1 MRAITISLA
10 FAILACLSTIAHA
23 TDKARLKVPSIAF
36 NELFNPL
43 DNDGDASSGERFR
56 RSMLEDGILT
66 VHDIPGFA
74 SLRRRVMPG
83 VSACGATA
91 TSARVTNFPDGT
103 SRRTVAAI
111 TKGFHPSEALDLNY
125 DAVHEAS
132 CSEHLLADVD
142 SFRELV
148 SSVSRAFVERL
159 GESFP
164 SKDGSPM
171 LQSADP
177 ASEPFEDIS
186 SLAAAG
192 DHLEHFH
199 AYSRG
204 DRSPSSNNA
213 ASSETIDLHADQGM
227 FIMFTPGVVVDL
239 SQCHQ

>member
-1 MRAITISLA
+1 MHIT
-10 FAILACLSTIAHA
+10 F
-23 TDKARLKVPSIAF
+23 
-36 NELFNPL
+36 
-43 DNDGDASSGERFR
+43 SS
-56 RSMLEDGILT
+56 S
-66 VHDIPGFA
+66 
-74 SLRRRVMPG
+74 
-83 VSACGATA
+83 SA
-91 TSARVTNFPDGT
+91 SARVTNFPDGT

-111 TKGFHPSEALDLNY
+111 TKGFHSSEALDLNY

-132 CSEHLLADVD
+132 CSEDLLADVD

-186 SLAAAG
+186 SLVAAG

-204 DRSPSSNNA
+204 DRSPSRAFARSSSLCFHRA
-213 ASSETIDLHADQGM
+213 RRSRAAETFDRTRIGPSLVTSQASASHAEQSGGRHHRASSD
-227 FIMFTPGVVVDL
+227 
-239 SQCHQ
+239 

>member
-111 TKGFHPSEALDLNY
+111 TKGFHSSEALDLNY

-132 CSEHLLADVD
+132 CSSIFLPMSTLFASSCPPCHELLSSD
-142 SFRELV
+142 S
-148 SSVSRAFVERL
+148 
-159 GESFP
+159 GKSFP

-171 LQSADP
+171 L
-177 ASEPFEDIS
+177 
-186 SLAAAG
+186 SLPTRPPNLLKTSFVARCRRPPRA
-192 DHLEHFH
+192 LP
-199 AYSRG
+199 R
-204 DRSPSSNNA
+204 
-213 ASSETIDLHADQGM
+213 
-227 FIMFTPGVVVDL
+227 VL
-239 SQCHQ
+239 SW

>member
-23 TDKARLKVPSIAF
+23 TEKARLKVPSIAF

-43 DNDGDASSGERFR
+43 DNVGDASSGERFR

-111 TKGFHPSEALDLNY
+111 TKGFI
-125 DAVHEAS
+125 
-132 CSEHLLADVD
+132 
-142 SFRELV
+142 
-148 SSVSRAFVERL
+148 
-159 GESFP
+159 
-164 SKDGSPM
+164 
-171 LQSADP
+171 P
-177 ASEPFEDIS
+177 AK
-186 SLAAAG
+186 
-192 DHLEHFH
+192 
-199 AYSRG
+199 
-204 DRSPSSNNA
+204 
-213 ASSETIDLHADQGM
+213 
-227 FIMFTPGVVVDL
+227 L
-239 SQCHQ
+239 ST